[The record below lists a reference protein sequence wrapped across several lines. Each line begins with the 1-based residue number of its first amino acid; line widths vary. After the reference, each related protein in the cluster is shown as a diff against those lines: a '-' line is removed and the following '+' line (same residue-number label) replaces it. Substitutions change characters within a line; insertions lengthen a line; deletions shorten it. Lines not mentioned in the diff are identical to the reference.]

1 MVRSRKDQVYVA
13 GDAESDTSM
22 FPLTPNFMPYRKLQQ
37 QIRAKAMFYRSN
49 VGEIVKDIFQQTKGA
64 N

>member
-1 MVRSRKDQVYVA
+1 
-13 GDAESDTSM
+13 M
-22 FPLTPNFMPYRKLQQ
+22 FPLTPNSYAVQEATAE
-37 QIRAKAMFYRSN
+37 IRAKAMFYRSN